1 MNIPELTEHVSELRW
16 LAYEL
21 GNEMK
26 TLETTAHPLAH
37 QFLMHG
43 LARRMAQV
51 AQSACSSLTGSV
63 TNPVERFASILAE
76 PQRAQVASQKGQET
90 V

>member
-37 QFLMHG
+37 RFLMHG

-51 AQSACSSLTGSV
+51 AERTCESLSQPIPPPVARPDVQPIEQQSA
-63 TNPVERFASILAE
+63 
-76 PQRAQVASQKGQET
+76 
-90 V
+90 

>member
-1 MNIPELTEHVSELRW
+1 MNTPELTEHVSELRW

-21 GNEMK
+21 GNEMRA
-26 TLETTAHPLAH
+26 LETTAHPLAH

-43 LARRMAQV
+43 LTRRMAQV
-51 AQSACSSLTGSV
+51 AQSACSFLTEPL
-63 TNPVERFASILAE
+63 TNPVEGSAPILAA
-76 PQRAQVASQKGQET
+76 PQRAQASSQKGQEP

>member
-26 TLETTAHPLAH
+26 TLETTAHP
-37 QFLMHG
+37 HG

-63 TNPVERFASILAE
+63 TNPVEGFASILAE

>member
-26 TLETTAHPLAH
+26 TFETTTHPLAH

-51 AQSACSSLTGSV
+51 AQSACSSLAEPL
-63 TNPVERFASILAE
+63 TNPVEASAPILAE
-76 PQRAQVASQKGQET
+76 S
-90 V
+90 